1 MDLLCKD
8 SNIIIKLKKMH
19 APTLLITS
27 PTPLAEWE
35 LQIQIQQALSDK
47 LTGQIQITFLNGKT
61 ETILA
66 RNGKVQGLYVRNHR
80 LPSLHWDIP
89 IGRYG
94 RGTLVIEPMPARAL
108 LFQKVIIE
116 EVTPPQ
122 AQALSTHQLQ
132 TMFNLAEH
140 EPAPT
145 LFHIRW
151 DRAEGFVLVAG
162 GRIPIRHAVLIT
174 PAGAVEGNLAVD
186 QMATWDESR
195 CSLTIHRGDIKNQ
208 AWLELHMNILLEWYC
223 QRILNYYKH
232 LTGAVMVRSISQ
244 GLSVLAEI
252 KGWNISTQDQQIK
265 DTSMFPSAAET
276 GNAYREILSAIRT
289 RVEPI
294 IGSSL
299 TQNLLKQSI
308 EPTRGVYK
316 IIQETFELVE
326 NIQ

>member
-1 MDLLCKD
+1 
-8 SNIIIKLKKMH
+8 MH

-35 LQIQIQQALSDK
+35 LQIQIQQALSNK
-47 LTGQIQITFLNGKT
+47 LTGLIQITFLNGKT

-66 RNGKVQGLYVRNHR
+66 LNGKVQGLYVRNHR
-80 LPSLHWDIP
+80 LPGLHWDTP

-108 LFQKVIIE
+108 LLRKVIIE
-116 EVTPPQ
+116 EIKPPP
-122 AQALSTHQLQ
+122 AQISSTHQLD
-132 TMFNLAEH
+132 TLFGLAEH
-140 EPAPT
+140 NAGAT
-145 LFHIRW
+145 LFHIHW
-151 DRAEGFVLVAG
+151 EKADGLVLVAG
-162 GRIPIRHAVLIT
+162 DRIPIRHAVLVT
-174 PAGAVEGNLAVD
+174 ASGAEEETQAMEHISSWG
-186 QMATWDESR
+186 ESR
-195 CSLTIHRGDIKNQ
+195 CTLTIYRGDIKNQ

-232 LTGAVMVRSISQ
+232 LTGAIMVRSISQ
-244 GLSVLAEI
+244 NLSMLAEVR
-252 KGWNISTQDQQIK
+252 GWNISTQDQQIR

-276 GNAYREILSAIRT
+276 GNAYREFLAAIRT
-289 RVEPI
+289 RIEPI

-299 TQNLLKQSI
+299 TQSLLKQSI